1 MRRPAGLHSRLAI
14 DELFYTM
21 SDLMQA
27 VSRRKFVGQVLGVT
41 AMTAFAGYPVW
52 ETRHLIINRLSV
64 PVPHLPESLS
74 GLKIA
79 FLADIHVGP
88 FLSTRYLRQVVNR
101 VNALGADLIALG
113 GDYVHREAQYVAA
126 TALELARLSAPL
138 GVFSILGN
146 HDYYAGRI
154 LTLAEFTKNHIPCLV
169 NSGQRI
175 TRGTDSFWLA
185 GVDDLCRGNPRP
197 EKALQGVVPGEAVI
211 MLSHC
216 PDVAETLDDDRVGL
230 MLCGHTHGG
239 QVRLPLIGS
248 PIIPSRYGQKYAAGL
263 VKAPKTNC
271 FVTRGVGTIF
281 PPVRLNCP
289 PEIALLT
296 LTA

>member
-1 MRRPAGLHSRLAI
+1 MLFASFNSRHHRWLWTT
-14 DELFYTM
+14 LT
-21 SDLMQA
+21 DLMQV
-27 VSRRKFVGQVLGVT
+27 VSRRKFLGQIMGVT
-41 AMTAFAGYPVW
+41 AVTALAGYPVW
-52 ETRHLIINRLSV
+52 ETRHLMINRLTI
-64 PVPHLPESLS
+64 PVPQLPESFA
-74 GLKIA
+74 GMKIA
-79 FLADIHVGP
+79 FIADTHVGP
-88 FLSTRYLRQVVNR
+88 FLSTGYLRQVVDK

-113 GDYVHREAQYVAA
+113 GDYVHRESKYVAPA
-126 TALELARLSAPL
+126 ALELARLSAPL

-154 LTLAEFTKNHIPCLV
+154 LTLAEFAKNHIPCLV

-175 TRGTDSFWLA
+175 TRGTESFWLA
-185 GVDDLCRGNPRP
+185 GVDDLCRGNPQP
-197 EKALQGVVPGEAVI
+197 EMALQGVRPGEAII
-211 MLSHC
+211 MLSHS

-230 MLCGHTHGG
+230 MLSGHTHGG
-239 QVRLPLIGS
+239 QVRLPLIGC
-248 PIIPSRYGQKYAAGL
+248 PIIPSQYGQKYASGL

-289 PEIALLT
+289 PEISLLT

>member
-1 MRRPAGLHSRLAI
+1 M
-14 DELFYTM
+14 M
-21 SDLMQA
+21 CDLMQG
-27 VSRRKFVGQVLGVT
+27 VSRRKFLGQVLGVT
-41 AMTAFAGYPVW
+41 AVTAFAGYPVL
-52 ETRHLIINRLSV
+52 ETRHLIINRLTVSV
-64 PVPHLPESLS
+64 PRLPEPLS

-79 FLADIHVGP
+79 FLADTHVGP

-101 VNALGADLIALG
+101 VNSLGADLIALG
-113 GDYVHREAQYVAA
+113 GDYVHRESRYVAS

-146 HDYYAGRI
+146 HDYYAGRV
-154 LTLAEFTKNHIPCLV
+154 LTLAEFAKNKIPCLV

-175 TRGTDSFWLA
+175 TRGTDSFWLG
-185 GVDDLCRGNPRP
+185 GVDDLCRGNPQP
-197 EKALQGVVPGEAVI
+197 GAALHGVEPGEAVI
-211 MLSHC
+211 LLSHS
-216 PDVAETLDDDRVGL
+216 PDVAETLDDERVGL
-230 MLCGHTHGG
+230 MLSGHTHGG

-248 PIIPSRYGQKYAAGL
+248 PIIPSQYGQKYASGL

-271 FVTRGVGTIF
+271 FVTRGVGTVF

>member
-1 MRRPAGLHSRLAI
+1 
-14 DELFYTM
+14 
-21 SDLMQA
+21 MQV
-27 VSRRKFVGQVLGVT
+27 VSRRKFIGQVLGVT
-41 AMTAFAGYPVW
+41 AVTAFAGYPIW
-52 ETRHLIINRLSV
+52 EARHLIINRLTVAV
-64 PVPHLPESLS
+64 PRLPESFS

-88 FLSTRYLRQVVNR
+88 FLSTRYLRQVINR

-113 GDYVHREAQYVAA
+113 GDYVHREAKYVESTAA
-126 TALELARLSAPL
+126 ELARLSAPL

-146 HDYYAGRI
+146 HDYYAGRD
-154 LTLAEFTKNHIPCLV
+154 LTLAQLAKNSIPCLV
-169 NSGQRI
+169 NSGMRI

-197 EKALQGVVPGEAVI
+197 EMALHGVRSGEAVI
-211 MLSHC
+211 MLSHS

-230 MLCGHTHGG
+230 MLSGHTHGG

-248 PIIPSRYGQKYAAGL
+248 PIIPSQYGQKYASGL
-263 VKAPKTNC
+263 VKAPKTDC

-289 PEIALLT
+289 PEVALLT